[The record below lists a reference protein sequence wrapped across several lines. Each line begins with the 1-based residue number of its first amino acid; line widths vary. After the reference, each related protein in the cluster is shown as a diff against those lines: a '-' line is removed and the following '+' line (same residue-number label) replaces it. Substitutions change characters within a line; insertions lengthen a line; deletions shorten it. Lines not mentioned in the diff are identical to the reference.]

1 MPLDAFSPSVPF
13 KQKLLQML
21 DLHRAECS
29 LDYTSPR
36 KSAKVTE
43 RTQPFCSHKSCL
55 NTLPAWAILLAL
67 IKQQGKLLLWQR
79 TKSVWTVVRLWKV
92 WAIMT
97 LPPTP
102 TPLHPPPFTIIQKH
116 SHQKQKCHPYTIAI
130 RCWSVDNEVTG
141 HRVLIDAPCVRS
153 SQDWCILVAEHVDCQ
168 PQLTNVVGEGIIVCF
183 DQQLEWGR
191 NKREH
196 YGLFFVVVYF
206 VFWLAFVWNQ
216 QTKGSNGSWHT
227 SFFHPSHYAKMRCM
241 NLMPTKSGINVVYA
255 APPPP
260 PPRTCQISRSFFSC
274 GQQTGR

>member
-79 TKSVWTVVRLWKV
+79 TKPVWTVVRLWKV

-97 LPPTP
+97 LPP
-102 TPLHPPPFTIIQKH
+102 
-116 SHQKQKCHPYTIAI
+116 
-130 RCWSVDNEVTG
+130 
-141 HRVLIDAPCVRS
+141 
-153 SQDWCILVAEHVDCQ
+153 
-168 PQLTNVVGEGIIVCF
+168 
-183 DQQLEWGR
+183 
-191 NKREH
+191 
-196 YGLFFVVVYF
+196 
-206 VFWLAFVWNQ
+206 
-216 QTKGSNGSWHT
+216 
-227 SFFHPSHYAKMRCM
+227 
-241 NLMPTKSGINVVYA
+241 
-255 APPPP
+255 PPPP
-260 PPRTCQISRSFFSC
+260 STHLLLPSSRSTVIRNKNAILTPSPSVAEALTMRSPATVFSLMRPVY
-274 GQQTGR
+274 GPVRTGAFWLRSMLTVSLSWPT